1 LPNRPRA
8 FLERTVAPEGEL
20 LQVNRRLRRFFITG
34 PLVAGWRRL
43 EGTEAHHLVHVLRIG
58 LGDMVRLFDGRGGEA
73 AATVTGCAAGTVEL
87 TVGELQVEI
96 DDGREVILAAAV
108 PKGDRFGW
116 MIEKATEL
124 GVARFV
130 PLITERSVVIPGQ
143 GKLDKMRRTIVEA
156 SKQCGRPRLME
167 LAVPALWSEFVGTLL
182 GPSAG
187 WVADPAGEPFDAPD
201 MTLTGPVVAAIGP
214 EGGLTSAELELAVGA
229 GAKLISLGPRILR
242 IETAALALA
251 ALLTCPGTSAFRG

>member
-1 LPNRPRA
+1 LQDHRRP
-8 FLERTVAPEGEL
+8 
-20 LQVNRRLRRFFITG
+20 RRFFVTG
-34 PLVAGWRRL
+34 ALVTGHRRL
-43 EGTEAHHLVHVLRIG
+43 EGTEVHHLVHVLRIG
-58 LGDMVRLFDGRGGEA
+58 VGDTVVLFDGRGGEA
-73 AATVTGCAAGTVEL
+73 TATVTDCAAGVVEL
-87 TVGELQVEI
+87 SVGEPHVED
-96 DDGREVILAAAV
+96 DDGREIILAAAV

-130 PLITERSVVIPGQ
+130 PLITERRVVIPGE

-156 SKQCGRPRLME
+156 SKQCGRARLME
-167 LAVPALWSEFVGTLL
+167 LAAPVAWAEFVATLL

-187 WVADPAGEPFDAPD
+187 WVAHPEGEPFQQPGKGASRP
-201 MTLTGPVVAAIGP
+201 LVAAVGP
-214 EGGLTSAELELAVGA
+214 EGGFSDAELELAIGA

-251 ALLTCPGTSAFRG
+251 ALLTCPAPTDTP